1 MCSAKEYAQELA
13 HSIVAV
19 GGVEKTMLEVCV
31 LQNIRVVSTAWVLD
45 SVGNYQVQPL
55 ENPFKL

>member
-13 HSIVAV
+13 QSEVVVNGAV
-19 GGVEKTMLEVCV
+19 KTMSELCT

-55 ENPFKL
+55 DNPFK